1 MEKKK
6 NSDKEKN
13 NDPKTKAPKFS
24 YSFSK
29 TKSQRT
35 RKKIN
40 KIINPTLSHIK
51 IDSKFVFDFDS
62 YMSYFSNLTNKNNI
76 KLSDNDLNF
85 LKNKI
90 DQLILLKSNLQNEN
104 IISIPLEIFNKIN
117 TCLPLEEA
125 EDEAT
130 IYIRD
135 LIKSQPN
142 RESIS
147 CRKIANKYLSDTG
160 KKISKTKVHNI
171 LRNKLNFRFLKTNI
185 KNIKIN
191 DNINIFFMFH

>member
-1 MEKKK
+1 MEKK
-6 NSDKEKN
+6 NNPDKAKN
-13 NDPKTKAPKFS
+13 NNSKINEPKFS

-29 TKSQRT
+29 KQSQKN
-35 RKKIN
+35 KKIIYKN
-40 KIINPTLSHIK
+40 SNPSLSHIN
-51 IDSKFVFDFDS
+51 IDSKFIFDLDS

-85 LKNKI
+85 LNNKI
-90 DQLILLKSNLQNEN
+90 DQLKLLKSHSPNEN
-104 IISIPLEIFNKIN
+104 IISIPLDMFNKIN
-117 TCLPLEEA
+117 TCLPLEEE

-135 LIKSQPN
+135 LIKSQSN

-147 CRKIANKYLSDTG
+147 CRKIANKFLSDTG

-185 KNIKIN
+185 KNMQNK
-191 DNINIFFMFH
+191 